1 MTEKRLVLPKIE
13 LKFKIGTLGYSILM
27 NIMIMLFMILFFYA
41 RYDCEIDIAM
51 QSMLYGD
58 RKSVV

>member
-27 NIMIMLFMILFFYA
+27 NIMIMLFMILFF
-41 RYDCEIDIAM
+41 
-51 QSMLYGD
+51 
-58 RKSVV
+58 